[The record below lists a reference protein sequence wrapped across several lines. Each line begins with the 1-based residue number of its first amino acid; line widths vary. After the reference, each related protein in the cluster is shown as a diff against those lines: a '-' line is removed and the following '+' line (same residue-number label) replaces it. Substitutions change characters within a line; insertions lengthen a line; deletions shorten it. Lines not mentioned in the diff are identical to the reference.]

1 MSATAAVAHELPMED
16 EDFAF
21 IVKRV
26 KEKAGIN
33 LGPHK
38 RNMVYARLSRRVR
51 DLGLRSFGAYR
62 ERLEG
67 EQGADEMGILVNAL
81 TTNYTKFFRESHH
94 FDHFAGGLLPRI
106 IRKAQ
111 MKGRRKIRIWSA
123 GCASG
128 RRPIRSRWCCGNI
141 CRTSIA
147 GTPSSSPPTS
157 TPTSLA
163 EAEAGIYS
171 AKQVEEIPAEFR
183 AKFVRAT
190 ASPNAYRIAAHLRP
204 LVVFEWMN
212 LVDRWPMHG
221 PFDAIFCRNVIIY
234 FDGRTQE
241 SVVRRASGLL
251 ASHWHALS
259 WTFGEPVRIELSA
272 PPGRPQHLPE
282 SKMTTRTSRCA
293 RRREARRTGRC
304 AWSSSTILRSR
315 GSSSAPCSAATA
327 ASRWWAARPTRPRR
341 PTSSARRNPDVI
353 TLDVEM
359 PNMDG
364 LTFLEKIM
372 RVKPTPVVMVSSLTE
387 RGADVTL
394 QALELGAVDFVTNR
408 ASTSP
413 AVSRRSATS

>member
-1 MSATAAVAHELPMED
+1 MSASVSISATPAVAHELPMED
-16 EDFAF
+16 DDFAF

-67 EQGADEMGILVNAL
+67 EQGADEMGVLVNAL

-94 FDHFAGGLLPRI
+94 FDHFAKDLLPRI

-128 RRPIRSRWCCGNI
+128 EEAY
-141 CRTSIA
+141 SIA
-147 GTPSSSPPTS
+147 MVLRQYLPDLDNWDALILATDIDTNA
-157 TPTSLA
+157 LA

-183 AKFVRAT
+183 AKFLRAT

-234 FDGRTQE
+234 FDGRMQE

-251 ASHWHALS
+251 ASHGTLYLGHSESL
-259 WTFGEPVRIELSA
+259 FGSNCPLKLV
-272 PPGRPQHLPE
+272 GR
-282 SKMTTRTSRCA
+282 
-293 RRREARRTGRC
+293 
-304 AWSSSTILRSR
+304 STYR
-315 GSSSAPCSAATA
+315 
-327 ASRWWAARPTRPRR
+327 
-341 PTSSARRNPDVI
+341 
-353 TLDVEM
+353 
-359 PNMDG
+359 
-364 LTFLEKIM
+364 K
-372 RVKPTPVVMVSSLTE
+372 VK
-387 RGADVTL
+387 
-394 QALELGAVDFVTNR
+394 
-408 ASTSP
+408 
-413 AVSRRSATS
+413 

>member
-1 MSATAAVAHELPMED
+1 LSAPVSRSATPAVAHELPMED
-16 EDFAF
+16 DDFAF

-62 ERLEG
+62 ERLDG
-67 EQGADEMGILVNAL
+67 AQGAEEMGVLVNAL

-94 FDHFAGGLLPRI
+94 FDHFAKDMLPRI

-128 RRPIRSRWCCGNI
+128 EEAY
-141 CRTSIA
+141 SIA
-147 GTPSSSPPTS
+147 MVLRQYLPDLDNWDALILATDIDTNA
-157 TPTSLA
+157 LA

-183 AKFVRAT
+183 AKFLRAT

-234 FDGRTQE
+234 FDGRMQE

-251 ASHWHALS
+251 ASHGTLYLGHSESL
-259 WTFGEPVRIELSA
+259 FGSNCPLKLV
-272 PPGRPQHLPE
+272 GR
-282 SKMTTRTSRCA
+282 
-293 RRREARRTGRC
+293 
-304 AWSSSTILRSR
+304 STYR
-315 GSSSAPCSAATA
+315 
-327 ASRWWAARPTRPRR
+327 
-341 PTSSARRNPDVI
+341 
-353 TLDVEM
+353 
-359 PNMDG
+359 
-364 LTFLEKIM
+364 K
-372 RVKPTPVVMVSSLTE
+372 VK
-387 RGADVTL
+387 
-394 QALELGAVDFVTNR
+394 
-408 ASTSP
+408 
-413 AVSRRSATS
+413 

>member
-1 MSATAAVAHELPMED
+1 MSATPAVAHELPMED
-16 EDFAF
+16 DDFAF

-67 EQGADEMGILVNAL
+67 EQGADEMGVLVNAL

-94 FDHFAGGLLPRI
+94 FDHFAKDLLPRI

-128 RRPIRSRWCCGNI
+128 EEAY
-141 CRTSIA
+141 SIA
-147 GTPSSSPPTS
+147 MVLRQYLPDLDNWDALILATDIDTNA
-157 TPTSLA
+157 LA

-183 AKFVRAT
+183 AKFLRAT

-234 FDGRTQE
+234 FDVEGK
-241 SVVRRASGLL
+241 RRVIETFHDKLRPGGHLL
-251 ASHWHALS
+251 LGHAETLINLSNSFELRHLPRDLVYRKPLAGMVAADSWHA
-259 WTFGEPVRIELSA
+259 
-272 PPGRPQHLPE
+272 
-282 SKMTTRTSRCA
+282 
-293 RRREARRTGRC
+293 
-304 AWSSSTILRSR
+304 
-315 GSSSAPCSAATA
+315 AA
-327 ASRWWAARPTRPRR
+327 
-341 PTSSARRNPDVI
+341 
-353 TLDVEM
+353 
-359 PNMDG
+359 
-364 LTFLEKIM
+364 
-372 RVKPTPVVMVSSLTE
+372 
-387 RGADVTL
+387 AD
-394 QALELGAVDFVTNR
+394 ALERVEGK
-408 ASTSP
+408 
-413 AVSRRSATS
+413 RSGG

>member
-1 MSATAAVAHELPMED
+1 MSASVSISATPAVAHELPMED
-16 EDFAF
+16 DDFAF

-67 EQGADEMGILVNAL
+67 EQGADEMGVLVNAL

-94 FDHFAGGLLPRI
+94 FDHFAKDLLPRI

-128 RRPIRSRWCCGNI
+128 EEAY
-141 CRTSIA
+141 SIA
-147 GTPSSSPPTS
+147 MVLRQYLPDLDNWDALILATDIDTNA
-157 TPTSLA
+157 LA

-183 AKFVRAT
+183 AKFLRAT
-190 ASPNAYRIAAHLRP
+190 ASPNAYRIATHLRP

-234 FDGRTQE
+234 FDGRMQE

-251 ASHWHALS
+251 ASHGTLYLGHSESL
-259 WTFGEPVRIELSA
+259 FGSNCPLKLV
-272 PPGRPQHLPE
+272 GR
-282 SKMTTRTSRCA
+282 
-293 RRREARRTGRC
+293 
-304 AWSSSTILRSR
+304 STYR
-315 GSSSAPCSAATA
+315 
-327 ASRWWAARPTRPRR
+327 
-341 PTSSARRNPDVI
+341 
-353 TLDVEM
+353 
-359 PNMDG
+359 
-364 LTFLEKIM
+364 K
-372 RVKPTPVVMVSSLTE
+372 VK
-387 RGADVTL
+387 
-394 QALELGAVDFVTNR
+394 
-408 ASTSP
+408 
-413 AVSRRSATS
+413 

>member
-1 MSATAAVAHELPMED
+1 MED
-16 EDFAF
+16 DDFAF

-62 ERLEG
+62 ERLDG
-67 EQGADEMGILVNAL
+67 AQGAEEMGVLVNAL

-94 FDHFAGGLLPRI
+94 FDHFAKDMLPRI

-128 RRPIRSRWCCGNI
+128 EEAY
-141 CRTSIA
+141 SIA
-147 GTPSSSPPTS
+147 MVLRQYLPDLDNWDALILATDIDTNA
-157 TPTSLA
+157 LA

-183 AKFVRAT
+183 AKFLRAT

-234 FDGRTQE
+234 FDGRMQE

-251 ASHWHALS
+251 ASHGTLYLGHSESL
-259 WTFGEPVRIELSA
+259 FGSNCPLKLV
-272 PPGRPQHLPE
+272 GR
-282 SKMTTRTSRCA
+282 
-293 RRREARRTGRC
+293 
-304 AWSSSTILRSR
+304 STYR
-315 GSSSAPCSAATA
+315 
-327 ASRWWAARPTRPRR
+327 
-341 PTSSARRNPDVI
+341 
-353 TLDVEM
+353 
-359 PNMDG
+359 
-364 LTFLEKIM
+364 K
-372 RVKPTPVVMVSSLTE
+372 VK
-387 RGADVTL
+387 
-394 QALELGAVDFVTNR
+394 
-408 ASTSP
+408 
-413 AVSRRSATS
+413 